1 MKTKNFEEMSKMEI
15 ALNTIENCAIW
26 ESSDLELWKGLSE
39 DRIFGILRDYNP
51 YLDNP
56 KENLQERAQA
66 VFLYVNGML

>member
-56 KENLQERAQA
+56 MENLQERAQA

>member
-1 MKTKNFEEMSKMEI
+1 METKSFEEMTKREI

-26 ESSDLELWKGLSE
+26 ESSDLDVWKGLSE
-39 DRIFGILRDYNP
+39 YRIYSILRDYNP

-56 KENLQERAQA
+56 MDYLEDRAKA

>member
-1 MKTKNFEEMSKMEI
+1 METKSFEEMTKREI

-26 ESSDLELWKGLSE
+26 ESSDLDMWKGLSE
-39 DRIFGILRDYNP
+39 YRIFGILRDYNP

-56 KENLQERAQA
+56 MDNLQERAQA

>member
-1 MKTKNFEEMSKMEI
+1 METKSFEEMTKREI

-26 ESSDLELWKGLSE
+26 ESSDLEMWKGLSE
-39 DRIFGILRDYNP
+39 YRIFTILRDYNP

-56 KENLQERAQA
+56 MNNLQERAQA

>member
-1 MKTKNFEEMSKMEI
+1 METKIFSEMTKREI

-26 ESSDLELWKGLSE
+26 EWSDLDMWKGLSE
-39 DRIFGILRDYNP
+39 DRICGILRDYNP

-56 KENLQERAQA
+56 MENLQERAQA

>member
-1 MKTKNFEEMSKMEI
+1 METKNFEEMSKMEI

-51 YLDNP
+51 YLDHP
-56 KENLQERAQA
+56 MDCLEDRAKA
-66 VFLYVNGML
+66 VYLYVNDML